1 MCWKSTHGS
10 PAVVEDILHH
20 LAARHSGCRPAEA
33 GEFTRRAL
41 DNGKTDITAA
51 EGLVDL
57 IAAETS
63 LQRRQATAQMAGSLR
78 RPVEAWRQDI
88 ISCLS
93 LLEASIDFADEEL
106 PDTLQTQ
113 IQHRI
118 QAIFKEMTAGLAA
131 SRRGEMVRSGLS
143 VVLAGPVNAGKSTT

>member
-1 MCWKSTHGS
+1 
-10 PAVVEDILHH
+10 
-20 LAARHSGCRPAEA
+20 
-33 GEFTRRAL
+33 
-41 DNGKTDITAA
+41 
-51 EGLVDL
+51 
-57 IAAETS
+57 
-63 LQRRQATAQMAGSLR
+63 MAGSLR

-113 IQHRI
+113 IQDRI

-143 VVLAGPVNAGKSTT
+143 VVLAGPVNAGKSTTLNALARRPAAIVSDRPGTKRQC